1 MEIKMKKF
9 EYEKA
14 EQIFVKLLGGKLINI
29 DEHGFSREFAFNALG
44 VDYKVTWYHN
54 QSYLLVNGL
63 QVMFFDCEISN
74 TWPSPAGAKSKL
86 QFRDACGNCVAVIVL
101 EWR

>member
-1 MEIKMKKF
+1 MKKF

-14 EQIFVKLLGGKLINI
+14 ENIFVKRLGGEIINV
-29 DEHGFSREFAFNALG
+29 DQHGFSRQFAFTALG
-44 VDYKVTWYHN
+44 IEYKVIWYHN
-54 QSYLLVNGL
+54 QSTLIIGDM

-86 QFRDACGNCVAVIVL
+86 QFRDAQGNCVAVIVL
-101 EWR
+101 EWHNK